1 MAHAEG
7 RPRRLERCLERH
19 EDGRVRARRQP
30 LIRDNQGQLGAI
42 RGNQIPIQNE
52 STELNQGQ
60 LGAIR
65 GNQSPIQ
72 NESTELKMKQMQS
85 DVIRR
90 NHRGVVLE

>member
-1 MAHAEG
+1 M
-7 RPRRLERCLERH
+7 
-19 EDGRVRARRQP
+19 
-30 LIRDNQGQLGAI
+30 RDNQGQLGAI
-42 RGNQIPIQNE
+42 RGNQSPIQNE